1 MPAMHYTIR
10 WPDASESVCY
20 SPSLVIQDFF
30 SPGEDYA
37 LGDFLRRV
45 REATGIANERVHA
58 KFGFTCSRAGDQ
70 LTRIEQQAAAF
81 ATAPSQAELQVRML
95 AFGPAKD

>member
-10 WPDASESVCY
+10 WPDASESLCY

-30 SPGEDYA
+30 TPGQDYA
-37 LGDFLRRV
+37 LGEFLRRV
-45 REATGIANERVHA
+45 RAATAIANERVQA

-70 LTRIEQQAAAF
+70 LMRIEQQAAAF
-81 ATAPSQAELQVRML
+81 AAEPELQVRML
-95 AFGPAKD
+95 AFGPAQD